1 MQKKNKLP
9 EIQGRQ
15 KMLADIDK
23 ARANLP
29 ALLNTRANSLEKEL
43 RRSEKE
49 DNIPSLKAMDSIRFS
64 RLAFH
69 PIIRTHNE
77 VQYTQQEL
85 AVLFDTFMNMS
96 VVLNEKFGFI
106 PQIGHFTRFIDVS
119 ESKFKYWKNNGSAE
133 MQEACSKII
142 DELST
147 LTGDAMLQKKI
158 GDVSGIFIE
167 KTRYD
172 RRDNAEVPKQTIQ
185 AQNVVITDA
194 QMLSLIKDVNKISK
208 NIGEQ

>member
-15 KMLADIDK
+15 KMLAEIDK
-23 ARANLP
+23 ARASLP

-69 PIIRTHNE
+69 SIIRTHNE
-77 VQYTQQEL
+77 VQYTPQEL

>member
-77 VQYTQQEL
+77 VQYTPQEL

>member
-15 KMLADIDK
+15 KMLAEIDK
-23 ARANLP
+23 ARASLP

-69 PIIRTHNE
+69 PIIKTYNE
-77 VQYTQQEL
+77 VQYTPQEL

>member
-69 PIIRTHNE
+69 PIIKTYNE
-77 VQYTQQEL
+77 VQYTPQEL

>member
-15 KMLADIDK
+15 KMLAEIDK

-77 VQYTQQEL
+77 VQYTPQEL

>member
-15 KMLADIDK
+15 KMLAEIDK

-69 PIIRTHNE
+69 PIIKTYNE
-77 VQYTQQEL
+77 VQYSPQEL

-158 GDVSGIFIE
+158 GDVGGIFIE

>member
-69 PIIRTHNE
+69 PIIKTYNE
-77 VQYTQQEL
+77 VQYTPQEL

-158 GDVSGIFIE
+158 GDVGGIFIE

>member
-69 PIIRTHNE
+69 PIIKTYNE
-77 VQYTQQEL
+77 VQYSPQEL